1 VNPIHRRLLVNLL
14 PTLTCEIKAGAS
26 DWAVDRKVELKSL
39 GEKEEREK
47 VERKWSRSTWPG
59 DTASYKGSHR

>member
-1 VNPIHRRLLVNLL
+1 MNLL

-59 DTASYKGSHR
+59 DTASYKG